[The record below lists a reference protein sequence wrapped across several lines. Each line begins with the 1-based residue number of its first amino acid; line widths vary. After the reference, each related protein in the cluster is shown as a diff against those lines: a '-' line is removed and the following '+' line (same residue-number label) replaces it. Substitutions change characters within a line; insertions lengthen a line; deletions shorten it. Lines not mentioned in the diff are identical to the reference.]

1 MSLLRGGR
9 RALDEEGPVAP
20 ITVCGLLGPADVATG
35 QLDVYVPPSWLADLH
50 DPRLIITP
58 DFVGRD
64 RRFGHRPPPSSS
76 RSGVAPPPPSTG
88 RGSSLR
94 FHQLIAVVVATVALA
109 VPLTLMASHPS
120 SGSAPVQHPLRVA
133 RPVAATDVAAA
144 RGPAR
149 ATGTDEA
156 QVRRLARQQARTTDR
171 RGSVAMAASTT
182 AMALS
187 PGCDTARCTRQRVAA
202 DRRAQRGA
210 REAARAAR
218 RGPAATT

>member
-9 RALDEEGPVAP
+9 RALDEDGPVAP
-20 ITVCGLLGPADVATG
+20 ITVCGLLGRADAATG
-35 QLDVYVPPSWLADLH
+35 RLDVYVPPSWLADLH
-50 DPRLIITP
+50 DPRLIITA

-64 RRFGHRPPPSSS
+64 RRFRHRHPPSSS
-76 RSGVAPPPPSTG
+76 RPDVALPSPSEG

-94 FHQLIAVVVATVALA
+94 FHQLLAVVVATVALV

-120 SGSAPVQHPLRVA
+120 SGSAPAQHPLRVA
-133 RPVAATDVAAA
+133 RPAAATDVAAA
-144 RGPAR
+144 RRPAR
-149 ATGTDEA
+149 ATGIDEA
-156 QVRRLARQQARTTDR
+156 QVRRLARQPTRTTDR
-171 RGSVAMAASTT
+171 RGSVAVAASTT
-182 AMALS
+182 AMAMS
-187 PGCDTARCTRQRVAA
+187 PGCDTARCARQRVAA